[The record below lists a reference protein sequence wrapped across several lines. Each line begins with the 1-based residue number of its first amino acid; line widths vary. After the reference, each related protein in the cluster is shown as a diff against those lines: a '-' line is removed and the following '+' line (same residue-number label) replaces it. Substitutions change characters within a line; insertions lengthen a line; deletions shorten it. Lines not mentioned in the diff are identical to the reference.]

1 MSPRISSSYVTAVLH
16 HLVSEGGAQ
25 GRVVGIEHI
34 SELVAFSV
42 ANLQNDGLGP
52 ALADGQI
59 HMVDGDGRK
68 GARGTIASIS
78 YT

>member
-1 MSPRISSSYVTAVLH
+1 VLH

-25 GRVVGIEHI
+25 GKVVGIEHI
-34 SELVAFSV
+34 SELVAFSL
-42 ANLQNDGLGP
+42 ANLQKDGLGP

-68 GARGTIASIS
+68 GSPRRSPP
-78 YT
+78 YHEPD